1 MLETIQTK
9 NALCWG
15 TWINVHSAKKKYL
28 DNRRRYGILTIEPLF
43 PKQEKSTRIY
53 IFEWVC
59 LIWVQGQWL
68 SSRIHETSN
77 ISWQVLVLDKIS
89 NRKNSIKSQ
98 NWNAK

>member
-15 TWINVHSAKKKYL
+15 TWINVHSAKKYL
-28 DNRRRYGILTIEPLF
+28 DNRRRYGILTIQPLF
-43 PKQEKSTRIY
+43 PKQEKSTWIY

-68 SSRIHETSN
+68 SSRMHETSN
-77 ISWQVLVLDKIS
+77 INCQVLVPDKIS
-89 NRKNSIKSQ
+89 N
-98 NWNAK
+98 